1 MAKPINFP
9 ERLEVRMTKEHRKV
23 LKEIAKKLKTT
34 ESEAV
39 RVCIFDYWE
48 KI

>member
-1 MAKPINFP
+1 MAKLINFP
-9 ERLEVRMTKEHRKV
+9 ERLEVRMTKEHRLV
-23 LKEIAKKLKTT
+23 LREIAKKLKTT
-34 ESEAV
+34 ENEAV

>member
-1 MAKPINFP
+1 MKPKIFT
-9 ERLEVRMTKEHRKV
+9 ERFEVIMTREQRKV
-23 LKEIAKKLKTT
+23 LKEIAKKLNTT

-39 RVCIFDYWE
+39 RVCIFDYLE

>member
-1 MAKPINFP
+1 MAKKKIFT
-9 ERLEVRMTKEHRKV
+9 ERFEVRMTKEHRLV
-23 LKEIAKKLKTT
+23 LREIAKKLKTT
-34 ESEAV
+34 ENEAV

>member
-1 MAKPINFP
+1 MAKLINFP

-23 LKEIAKKLKTT
+23 LREIAKKLKTT

-39 RVCIFDYWE
+39 RVCICDYWE